1 MQCIIV
7 SHTHWDREWYKTF
20 QSFRAR
26 LVDTVD
32 RVLDHVA
39 ADPDYFFQLDGQAI
53 VVEDYLEVRPER
65 RPELLAAVE
74 AGRVAIGP
82 WYVQPDS
89 LIPGAETH
97 VRNLLEGRRVAE
109 AHGGCSTIAYT
120 PDSFGH
126 PAQFPQLF
134 AGFGLGPFIY
144 WRGNADEIA
153 DLPTDYRWQAP
164 DGSSVVATHLAR
176 GYFAAWGF
184 KSDPERVAKRLETLA
199 KELRSYSQ
207 RDSVLLMNGLDHM
220 LPDANTRVVAEAL
233 AKRTGWTVERG
244 LFDAYAAGLASSEAQ
259 EALPS
264 FQGELIGGRVA
275 NLLPGVW
282 STHVDLK
289 LANRQCE
296 SALVGW
302 TEPFSALGRFLGTP
316 DETPSLRLAWRELLP
331 NQAHDSICGC
341 SQDRVHEQMT
351 SRLDSVLDLSTETT
365 LRLLER
371 IAGLGPERQLLESN
385 PDELEIAVFN
395 PSPQCRTDRVRFAL
409 DGFPA
414 FTSAGVN
421 PYLAANQRME
431 GFELTGAPVRVVE
444 YSGNRRAGLAPAHP
458 VYDLEFVAEQVPAM
472 GWRRFVL
479 RKAKACDDV
488 LDRGTEIGN
497 AGVTVQADADGTFA
511 VRFGSGDD
519 VQRYAGIGGIEDLGD
534 RGDTYDFDPVTGH
547 GIRIVSTDI
556 TRRRHPGGLQELEI
570 LREIE
575 IPVGITSSRDER
587 SDERIVIPLRITA
600 RVAPGVERVDL
611 QVSLDNRAE
620 DHRLRLL
627 FPTGIP
633 TAQFEA
639 ASHFDTA
646 VRSTAAR
653 DGSQWIH
660 PAPATFPQQGFVHV
674 NGLSVAAPGLLE
686 AEVTPE
692 GCLALTL
699 MRSTGWLSR
708 PDLTTRPDEAGP
720 SLRTPGA
727 QCKMSIDTTISLY
740 PGLDPGRAQAAEL
753 GLWATACGP
762 APLVA
767 ADQPL
772 LEVAGP
778 GISMTTFKPAED
790 RNGAVV
796 RLLNTS
802 DVVQRASVR
811 LAPIIAEKIDRLEAV
826 RLDESPT
833 GELLTLEGGGFE
845 IELPPRALRSIAL
858 RTETQKST
866 P

>member
-39 ADPDYFFQLDGQAI
+39 ADPEYYFQLDGQAI

-65 RPELLAAVE
+65 RSELVAAVE

-97 VRNLLEGRRVAE
+97 IRNLLEGRRVAE

-126 PAQFPQLF
+126 PAQFPQIF

-153 DLPTDYRWQAP
+153 ELPTDYRWQSP

-176 GYFAAWGF
+176 GYFSAWGF
-184 KSDPERVAKRLETLA
+184 KSDPDRVAGRLETLA
-199 KELRSYSQ
+199 KELRSYGQ
-207 RDSVLLMNGLDHM
+207 RDTVLLMNGLDHM
-220 LPDANTRVVAEAL
+220 LPDANTREVAQAL
-233 AKRTGWTVERG
+233 AKRTGWTVKRG
-244 LFDAYAAGLASSEAQ
+244 LFDDYAADIASPEVRD
-259 EALPS
+259 ALPS
-264 FQGELIGGRVA
+264 FQGELLGGKVA

-289 LANRQCE
+289 LANRKCE
-296 SALVGW
+296 SMLVGW
-302 TEPFSALGRFLGTP
+302 TEPFCALGQWLGTP
-316 DETPSLRLAWRELLP
+316 DESPSLRLAWRELLP

-371 IAGLGPERQLLESN
+371 IAGLGPERQLVEAAS
-385 PDELEIAVFN
+385 DGIEIAVFN
-395 PSPQCRTDRVRFAL
+395 PSPYPRTDRVRFAL
-409 DGFPA
+409 DGFPPY
-414 FTSAGVN
+414 TSAGIN
-421 PYLAANQRME
+421 PYLAANQRIE
-431 GFELTGAPVRVVE
+431 GFELNGVPVRVVE
-444 YSGNRRAGLAPAHP
+444 YSGNRRAGLASGHP
-458 VYDLEFVAEQVPAM
+458 VYDLEFVAEEIPAM
-472 GWRRFVL
+472 GWRRLTL
-479 RKAKACDDV
+479 RKAKACADV
-488 LDRGTEIGN
+488 VDHRDEIGN
-497 AGVTVQADADGTFA
+497 ADVSVRAGADGTFSIA
-511 VRFGSGDD
+511 FGSGDEA
-519 VQRYAGIGGIEDLGD
+519 RWYHGIGGIEDVGD
-534 RGDTYDFDPVTGH
+534 RGDTYDFDPVSGN
-547 GIRIVSTDI
+547 GITIVSTEI
-556 TRRRHPGGLQELEI
+556 TRRCHASGIQELEI
-570 LREIE
+570 AREIE
-575 IPVGITSSRDER
+575 IAVGITDNRDQR
-587 SDERIVIPLRITA
+587 SDERISIPLVLTA
-600 RVAPGVERVDL
+600 RVAPGIARVDL
-611 QVSLDNRAE
+611 DVSLDNSAE

-627 FPTGIP
+627 FPTGRP
-633 TAQFEA
+633 TAHFEA

-653 DGSQWIH
+653 DGSEWIH
-660 PAPATFPQQGFVHV
+660 PAPSTIPQQGFVHV

-699 MRSTGWLSR
+699 IRSTGWLSR
-708 PDLTTRPDEAGP
+708 PDLTTRPGEAGP
-720 SLRTPGA
+720 SLQTPGA
-727 QCKMSIDTTISLY
+727 QCKLAIQTTVSLY
-740 PGLDPGRAQAAEL
+740 GGLDAKRAQAAEL

-767 ADQPL
+767 PDQAL
-772 LEVAGP
+772 LEVEGQNVCVT
-778 GISMTTFKPAED
+778 SFKPAEN
-790 RNGAVV
+790 RNGCVL
-796 RLLNTS
+796 RLLNSSNIAERGT
-802 DVVQRASVR
+802 VR
-811 LAPIIAEKIDRLEAV
+811 LAPVIAEQIDRLEV
-826 RLDESPT
+826 VSLDESPT
-833 GELLTLEGGGFE
+833 GVSLTLAGGTFE
-845 IELPPRALRSIAL
+845 IELPPHALRTIAL
-858 RTETQKST
+858 RTRK
-866 P
+866 